1 PALELLGVIQE
12 AIAAGVLVAEADRMA
27 FRHEVIRQALY
38 ESLPA
43 SARNAL
49 HLQAGQALAAAGAPV
64 ERAAQHLLAGMTI
77 DARTLDWLARWGGPP
92 PARAPRPPGQ
102 PPGPGCPPA

>member
-1 PALELLGVIQE
+1 MAAVLGPSFTVAELSAVLAVPALQLLGVVQE
-12 AIAAGVLVAEADRMA
+12 AVAAGVLVAEADRLA

-49 HLQAGQALAAAGAPV
+49 HLQAGQALATAGAPV
-64 ERAAQHLLAGMTI
+64 ER
-77 DARTLDWLARWGGPP
+77 
-92 PARAPRPPGQ
+92 PRSTCSPG
-102 PPGPGCPPA
+102 